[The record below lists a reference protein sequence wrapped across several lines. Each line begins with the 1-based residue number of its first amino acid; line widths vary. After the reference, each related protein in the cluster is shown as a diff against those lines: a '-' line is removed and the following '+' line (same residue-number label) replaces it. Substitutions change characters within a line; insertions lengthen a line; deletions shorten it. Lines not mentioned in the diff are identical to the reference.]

1 MVTFV
6 EIDKR
11 KIKGRLRRFF
21 ARNFGKKVIL
31 SGEKVAGVSCCVV
44 TVRAAEGIPWEEV
57 EQAVGAGNR
66 AVVERNVTLPV
77 GLRID
82 RVDGEALRRRILL
95 NGAVWTL
102 EHAAEHTQV
111 GDVALL
117 DRFGRFSDTVPRLMR
132 VCRTLTVVTSNTN
145 EYQALADRLSGEM
158 GAAPMIT
165 DKASGVSGCCAIIA
179 PDGLSGFGAMERPRL
194 LFTADG
200 RDGCTVTDE
209 CVRSPFDD
217 KTVEKYGLFELLT
230 AFHGERIFRD
240 TAAILPHSVVIEGKT
255 VPLPQ
260 LSQCFGT

>member
-1 MVTFV
+1 MVTLV

-21 ARNFGKKVIL
+21 ARNFGKKVVL
-31 SGEKVAGVSCCVV
+31 SGEKVAGVPYCLV
-44 TVRAAEGIPWEEV
+44 TVRAEGGIPWDEV

-66 AVVERNVTLPV
+66 AVIERNVTLPV
-77 GLRID
+77 GLSID
-82 RVDGEALRRRILL
+82 RVDGEALRRKILL
-95 NGAVWTL
+95 NGAVWAL
-102 EHAAEHTQV
+102 EHAAEHTEV

-117 DRFGRFSDTVPRLMR
+117 DRFGRFSDTVPRLMQ
-132 VCRTLTVVTSNTN
+132 VCRTLTVVTSDLK
-145 EYQALADRLSGEM
+145 EYQVLADRLSGVM

-230 AFHGERIFRD
+230 AFRGERLFRD
-240 TAAILPHSVVIEGKT
+240 TAAILPHSVVLEGEA
-255 VPLPQ
+255 VPLQQ
-260 LSQCFGT
+260 LSRRFGT